1 MIEKNKET
9 LKIVIKNFPL
19 SSHNFARKAA
29 SLALAADA
37 MGKFWEVQ
45 ERLYKDTMQM
55 NNTLVRE
62 IATDLGL
69 DPAEVERKMNS
80 KEVQAKISRD
90 MLDAEKAGVRG
101 TPTVFINGRI
111 IRDRSLKGIQE
122 IIDTQLKPKEK

>member
-1 MIEKNKET
+1 
-9 LKIVIKNFPL
+9 
-19 SSHNFARKAA
+19 
-29 SLALAADA
+29 
-37 MGKFWEVQ
+37 
-45 ERLYKDTMQM
+45 MQM